1 MVIIAF
7 NILTRH
13 LDLILSTNQGNGH
26 EYVQVYVFPVFF
38 LLLLFIIIVFIFFN
52 VSEGKEIK
60 RDEKF
65 RYNVKDNNENRI
77 LHYSIQFLR

>member
-60 RDEKF
+60 KR
-65 RYNVKDNNENRI
+65 
-77 LHYSIQFLR
+77 

>member
-7 NILTRH
+7 NILTCH
-13 LDLILSTNQGNGH
+13 LELILTTNQGNGH
-26 EYVQVYVFPVFF
+26 EYVQVYVLPVFF
-38 LLLLFIIIVFIFFN
+38 FLYYYYYYYYYFN
-52 VSEGKEIK
+52 ISEGKEIQ

-65 RYNVKDNNENRI
+65 RCNVKDNNENRI

>member
-1 MVIIAF
+1 MVIVAF

-13 LDLILSTNQGNGH
+13 LELILSTNQGNGH

-38 LLLLFIIIVFIFFN
+38 IIIIYYYCFYFFN

-60 RDEKF
+60 KDEKL
-65 RYNVKDNNENRI
+65 RYNVKDNENRI
-77 LHYSIQFLR
+77 LHYFIQFLR

>member
-13 LDLILSTNQGNGH
+13 PELILSTNQGNGH

-38 LLLLFIIIVFIFFN
+38 LILFLLLCLFF
-52 VSEGKEIK
+52 
-60 RDEKF
+60 
-65 RYNVKDNNENRI
+65 
-77 LHYSIQFLR
+77 

>member
-13 LDLILSTNQGNGH
+13 LELILSTNQGNGH

-38 LLLLFIIIVFIFFN
+38 YYYYLLLLFLFFLM
-52 VSEGKEIK
+52 SQKGK
-60 RDEKF
+60 R
-65 RYNVKDNNENRI
+65 
-77 LHYSIQFLR
+77 

>member
-13 LDLILSTNQGNGH
+13 LELILSTNQGNGH

-38 LLLLFIIIVFIFFN
+38 FILFLLLCLFF
-52 VSEGKEIK
+52 
-60 RDEKF
+60 
-65 RYNVKDNNENRI
+65 
-77 LHYSIQFLR
+77 

>member
-13 LDLILSTNQGNGH
+13 LELILSTNQGNGH

-38 LLLLFIIIVFIFFN
+38 IIIIIYYYCFYFF
-52 VSEGKEIK
+52 
-60 RDEKF
+60 
-65 RYNVKDNNENRI
+65 
-77 LHYSIQFLR
+77 